1 MTRRPGAGVA
11 WPARAV
17 EPRRGLRAR
26 VQQVAGH
33 RYAIKLDPLDDESLR
48 EVQRFLRDVETEK
61 QLAVQ
66 QARLWPWR
74 R

>member
-1 MTRRPGAGVA
+1 MDDFHRRQLVGSLVA
-11 WPARAV
+11 QIQQATG
-17 EPRRGLRAR
+17 RRYRIDLT
-26 VQQVAGH
+26 
-33 RYAIKLDPLDDESLR
+33 LLDDESLR

-61 QLAVQ
+61 QQAVQ